1 MILCVSLSTNATS
14 SCYLPEEGKPAV
26 IFTISGA
33 TNVGE
38 AEFSISE
45 TKKIV
50 FAKGNLQYQPS
61 TKTWRIAARQ
71 YDFVGGN
78 NNTSTIPNGQQGTV
92 WENSVRCDNTTNNRR
107 SNYTGWLDTFFWG
120 TSGWYGDDGDE
131 NADAELAWKKDHNPL
146 GKVTA
151 SPHTYTSKDN
161 VCLVLGNDHYQG
173 FTGDYVKADWGVRN
187 NAALGGT
194 EDSIFRT
201 PTKVEFA
208 YLLENRTNAT
218 SLRARAHIRL
228 YGNGSNPDTIVNG
241 LILLPD
247 DWDPSVLPET
257 PIITDADGN
266 ELYETNEFTAA
277 EWQILEVNGAIFLP
291 AGGSTSKFNRS
302 GFYWSSTSNK
312 NTSAWNIEFGGY
324 GAASSDPQMKAA
336 DKASCRAV
344 RLVMEVKTPE
354 TPETPVV
361 TKTCDDYEKVNVS
374 GIGGTITS
382 TQNELDHCVWNLTAT
397 PTGDYKFAYWTDL
410 SGAKE
415 YTINTD
421 IHIETS
427 VNSYAAQ
434 AVFVR
439 ANACIYEW
447 LADEIL
453 YRTDTTDVLSGSAA
467 NGFVETYIDGA
478 EYEDEYKTVTRQ
490 DYGLWSKPIG
500 ELFDDNTFAG
510 KRLHM
515 VIFNSCKQPSAV
527 IDTIV
532 PVAIASDAN
541 ASGIDFHSAVA
552 NTSVQV
558 FDGATLTIDENKAIN
573 GFLDIHAGGKVIV
586 ADGAELDVQGIIM
599 RGNGIV
605 KKWAQLEVN
614 GTIAN
619 HNSNTIYYDYTIDQ
633 ATYYP
638 LALPSD
644 LACADVS
651 GPINGNTP
659 ATMVYVYNSKYR
671 EDGIAAW
678 EKYNHKAIEATY
690 KAGKGYAV
698 IAQPQKWN
706 GSRQQ
711 EAILR
716 FPITINFSE
725 GDSESKIIDTYT
737 NAESSAAEKDRNWN
751 LIGNPFMAN
760 ITLGHITVGKVN
772 TQQGIINDS
781 KKFVPAAPG
790 SRSLRYITYST
801 DGFYTYEQEQI
812 SSFVM
817 KPFNSYFTQTSYGD
831 KLLFA
836 KITEPVSAPGRRA
849 ADDSNESEEI
859 EAGVILSQG
868 SNTDHIGLLFGDFTE
883 AYELNA
889 DLAKEFGSAQPMS
902 AYSLLASTPMAFI
915 ALPMEGINRP
925 VPVGYR
931 KAEMSEMTFSFDD
944 SRYDRNLLEALWLTD
959 QVTGK
964 VTNLML
970 EDYTFM
976 PEATQD
982 DNRFFLSLE
991 KRKVVDVT
999 TAVDE
1004 VNQERTITHIYD
1016 MLGREVNTSYNML
1029 PQGVYVITDNLG
1041 TTRKEIIR

>member
-1 MILCVSLSTNATS
+1 MKKLLYSIIFAVASVAMYATGSL
-14 SCYLPEEGKPAV
+14 
-26 IFTISGA
+26 
-33 TNVGE
+33 
-38 AEFSISE
+38 
-45 TKKIV
+45 
-50 FAKGNLQYQPS
+50 
-61 TKTWRIAARQ
+61 
-71 YDFVGGN
+71 
-78 NNTSTIPNGQQGTV
+78 
-92 WENSVRCDNTTNNRR
+92 
-107 SNYTGWLDTFFWG
+107 
-120 TSGWYGDDGDE
+120 
-131 NADAELAWKKDHNPL
+131 
-146 GKVTA
+146 
-151 SPHTYTSKDN
+151 
-161 VCLVLGNDHYQG
+161 
-173 FTGDYVKADWGVRN
+173 
-187 NAALGGT
+187 
-194 EDSIFRT
+194 
-201 PTKVEFA
+201 
-208 YLLENRTNAT
+208 
-218 SLRARAHIRL
+218 
-228 YGNGSNPDTIVNG
+228 
-241 LILLPD
+241 
-247 DWDPSVLPET
+247 
-257 PIITDADGN
+257 
-266 ELYETNEFTAA
+266 
-277 EWQILEVNGAIFLP
+277 
-291 AGGSTSKFNRS
+291 
-302 GFYWSSTSNK
+302 
-312 NTSAWNIEFGGY
+312 
-324 GAASSDPQMKAA
+324 
-336 DKASCRAV
+336 
-344 RLVMEVKTPE
+344 
-354 TPETPVV
+354 
-361 TKTCDDYEKVNVS
+361 TCDDYSKVDILS
-374 GIGGTITS
+374 TGGTIAT
-382 TQNELDHCVWNLTAT
+382 TQDPGNHCHYTLVAT
-397 PTGDYKFAYWTDL
+397 PAAGYKLAYWTDIYGIK
-410 SGAKE
+410 S
-415 YTINTD
+415 
-421 IHIETS
+421 IESTLNIT
-427 VNSYAAQ
+427 NSATTQNLVYQ
-434 AVFVR
+434 ATFVR
-439 ANACIYEW
+439 AKACIHEW
-447 LADEIL
+447 TANELL
-453 YRTDTTDVLSGSAA
+453 YRSDTTDVLSGSADD
-467 NGFVETYIDGA
+467 GYVETYIDGSKL
-478 EYEDEYKTVTRQ
+478 EEEDNAIARQ
-490 DYGLWSKPIG
+490 DYGLWSRPIS
-500 ELFDDNTFAG
+500 ELIEGNTYAG
-510 KRLHM
+510 KQMHM
-515 VIFNSCKQPSAV
+515 VIFNSCDQPSAV

-541 ASGIDFHSAVA
+541 ASGIDFHSAVD

-558 FDGATLTIDENKAIN
+558 FDGATLTIDENTEIS
-573 GFLDIHAGGKVIV
+573 GILDIHAGGKVIV

-599 RGNGIV
+599 RGNGIA

-781 KKFVPAAPG
+781 KEFVPAAPG

-902 AYSLLASTPMAFI
+902 AYSLLASTPMAYI

-944 SRYDRNLLEALWLTD
+944 GRYDRNLLEALWLTD

-964 VTNLML
+964 VTDLL
-970 EDYTFM
+970 FEDYTFM

>member
-1 MILCVSLSTNATS
+1 MYATGSL
-14 SCYLPEEGKPAV
+14 
-26 IFTISGA
+26 
-33 TNVGE
+33 
-38 AEFSISE
+38 
-45 TKKIV
+45 
-50 FAKGNLQYQPS
+50 
-61 TKTWRIAARQ
+61 
-71 YDFVGGN
+71 
-78 NNTSTIPNGQQGTV
+78 
-92 WENSVRCDNTTNNRR
+92 
-107 SNYTGWLDTFFWG
+107 
-120 TSGWYGDDGDE
+120 
-131 NADAELAWKKDHNPL
+131 
-146 GKVTA
+146 
-151 SPHTYTSKDN
+151 
-161 VCLVLGNDHYQG
+161 
-173 FTGDYVKADWGVRN
+173 
-187 NAALGGT
+187 
-194 EDSIFRT
+194 
-201 PTKVEFA
+201 
-208 YLLENRTNAT
+208 
-218 SLRARAHIRL
+218 
-228 YGNGSNPDTIVNG
+228 
-241 LILLPD
+241 
-247 DWDPSVLPET
+247 
-257 PIITDADGN
+257 
-266 ELYETNEFTAA
+266 
-277 EWQILEVNGAIFLP
+277 
-291 AGGSTSKFNRS
+291 
-302 GFYWSSTSNK
+302 
-312 NTSAWNIEFGGY
+312 
-324 GAASSDPQMKAA
+324 
-336 DKASCRAV
+336 
-344 RLVMEVKTPE
+344 
-354 TPETPVV
+354 
-361 TKTCDDYEKVNVS
+361 TCDDYSKVDILS
-374 GIGGTITS
+374 TGGTIAT
-382 TQNELDHCVWNLTAT
+382 TQDPGNHCHYTLVAT
-397 PTGDYKFAYWTDL
+397 PAAGYKLAYWTDIYGIK
-410 SGAKE
+410 S
-415 YTINTD
+415 
-421 IHIETS
+421 IESTLNIT
-427 VNSYAAQ
+427 NSATTQNLVYQ
-434 AVFVR
+434 ATFVR
-439 ANACIYEW
+439 AKACIHEW
-447 LADEIL
+447 TANELL
-453 YRTDTTDVLSGSAA
+453 YRSDTTDVLSGSADD
-467 NGFVETYIDGA
+467 GYVETYIDGSKL
-478 EYEDEYKTVTRQ
+478 EEEDNAIARQ
-490 DYGLWSKPIG
+490 DYGLWSRPIS
-500 ELFDDNTFAG
+500 ELIEGNTYAG
-510 KRLHM
+510 KQMHM
-515 VIFNSCKQPSAV
+515 VIFNSCDQPSAV

-541 ASGIDFHSAVA
+541 ASGIDFHSAVD

-558 FDGATLTIDENKAIN
+558 FDGATLTIDENTEIS
-573 GFLDIHAGGKVIV
+573 GILDIHAGGKVIV

-599 RGNGIV
+599 RGNGIA

-781 KKFVPAAPG
+781 KEFVPAAPG

-902 AYSLLASTPMAFI
+902 AYSLLASTPMAYI

-944 SRYDRNLLEALWLTD
+944 GRYDRNLLEALWLTD

-964 VTNLML
+964 VTDLL
-970 EDYTFM
+970 FEDYTFM